1 MVYFTGTPQF
11 QYQKENSKSANHSC
25 CSSKSCAVIGC
36 LAVFFLVLKLGGTS
50 EINHPVS
57 YLKILRTKLI
67 GKMWNEVWIDLV
79 SHAFAELLTND
90 CWLTE
95 AATSLGTLAP
105 DLQLGTDWV
114 HLQDGWL
121 GTDCTTKFATH
132 HWHFSSA
139 PDFQQLNSSNWTQP
153 SPSEVDILQ
162 AFGEC

>member
-11 QYQKENSKSANHSC
+11 QYQKENRESANHSC

-67 GKMWNEVWIDLV
+67 GKMWNEVCIDLV
-79 SHAFAELLTND
+79 SHAFAELLTAD
-90 CWLTE
+90 WQQQQP
-95 AATSLGTLAP
+95 ASAP
-105 DLQLGTDWV
+105 WHQICSWVQTGYICRMVGWV
-114 HLQDGWL
+114 HKY
-121 GTDCTTKFATH
+121 TTKFATR